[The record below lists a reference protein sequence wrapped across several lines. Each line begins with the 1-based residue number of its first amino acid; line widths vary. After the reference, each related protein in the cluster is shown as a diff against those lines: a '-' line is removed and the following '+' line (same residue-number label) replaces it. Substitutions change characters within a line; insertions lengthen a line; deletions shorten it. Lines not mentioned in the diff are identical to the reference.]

1 MLKKASFI
9 LLLAFLAAS
18 CRHDRQ
24 PDTDREK
31 DAAAEPVNGITVADE
46 SLVLSDEILG
56 EIIYSFASIVE
67 IPALV
72 SDLGVPFSSGFLLP
86 ASEVPQPGT
95 EIGNAIMLGILGPG
109 MGYMAM
115 YGETGDMPGYIPVM
129 SRAAAGIGAEELFDF
144 DNIQQLASGQPDPAM
159 LSFSFMQSYN
169 RTGDHMRETG
179 RIHLGTALVAGVW
192 IEGLHLLT
200 RAAAVLPDEE
210 IHDRIGEQKIILN
223 ELIIILRTHRRSHR
237 EFSSLISMLEEIK
250 KVFDKVEIV
259 YEVDDPQA
267 VERDGMLMV
276 VQNQRSYVNIAQE
289 HVDQITTRIE
299 NIRDKIIRP

>member
-1 MLKKASFI
+1 MLKKASLI
-9 LLLAFLAAS
+9 LLLAVIAVS
-18 CRHDRQ
+18 CRQDRQ
-24 PDTDREK
+24 PDTGRET
-31 DAAAEPVNGITVADE
+31 DVAAEPANGITAPDE
-46 SLVLSDEILG
+46 SLIISEEILG

-72 SDLGVPFSSGFLLP
+72 SDLEIPFSDRFLLP
-86 ASEVPQPGT
+86 AGDIPRPGT
-95 EIGNAIMLGILGPG
+95 EIGNAILLGILGPG

-115 YGETGDMPGYIPVM
+115 YGETGNMPVYIPVM
-129 SRAAAGIGAEELFDF
+129 STAAAGIGAEELFDF
-144 DNIQQLASGQPDPAM
+144 DNIRQMADGQADPAM

-200 RAAAVLPDEE
+200 RAAAVRPDEE
-210 IHDRIGEQKIILN
+210 IHERIGEQKIILN
-223 ELIIILRTHRRSHR
+223 EMILILCSHQRSHP
-237 EFSSLISMLEEIK
+237 EFSSLIGMLEDIK

-276 VQNQRSYVNIAQE
+276 VQNQRSYVNITQE